1 MDDKKLRL
9 IAALVIVGIGIAY
22 MTWLALEYVKS
33 MRLDEYIRNHLDDA
47 VATMRQA
54 APASKV
60 VPGDVAKDDSP

>member
-9 IAALVIVGIGIAY
+9 IAALVILGIGIAY

-47 VATMRQA
+47 VESMRQA
-54 APASKV
+54 APKV